1 MPLLRRKTLILAKI
15 EATYGT
21 NSSPSGSDAILVR
34 NLDITPL
41 EADVVGR
48 DLIRPYYG
56 NSDQLLAN
64 PRVRVTCEVELA
76 GSGTAGTAPR
86 YGPLLKSCG
95 ISETIV
101 ASTSV
106 TYAPRSDFPTAGTS
120 CTIVYNIDGVQHA
133 VTGARGTFTMN
144 CELGQIPTLQFEMTG
159 VYNNPTDTAQPAVTY
174 AAQATPL
181 IFRDGNTSAFSFFSY
196 SGCLMSVN
204 MQLAN
209 SVVYRELVGCTKQ
222 VLITDRKPAGT
233 VSIEAP
239 TIATKD
245 YFSIALGSA
254 TGSLSF
260 LHGTTAGN
268 RVTFTSPQSDVTQPT
283 YGESDGI
290 AMLSI
295 PYVALPTTAGNDE
308 FSLAFT

>member
-1 MPLLRRKTLILAKI
+1 MPLLRRKALILAKT
-15 EATYGT
+15 ETTYGT
-21 NSSPSGSDAILVR
+21 NSSPSGSDAVLVR

-41 EADVVGR
+41 DADVVSR

-86 YGPLLKSCG
+86 YDALLKACG
-95 ISETIV
+95 LASTIV

-106 TYAPRSDFPTAGTS
+106 TYAPVSSSFSS
-120 CTIVYNIDGVQHA
+120 CTILYNIDGVQHA
-133 VTGARGTFTMN
+133 VTGARGTFTMT

-159 VYNNPTDTAQPAVTY
+159 IYNTPTDTAQPAVTY

-204 MQLAN
+204 MQLTN

-245 YFSIALGSA
+245 YFSVALGTS
-254 TGSLSF
+254 TGSLTF

-268 RVTFTSPQSDVTQPT
+268 RVTFTSLQSDVTQPT
-283 YGESDGI
+283 YSDSDGI
-290 AMLSI
+290 AMLNI